1 MKAIKEIR
9 EERDD
14 VFSFWVEKTVQGID
28 GEMVTVEEMVDET
41 TEETLL
47 NSMEELR
54 SKIEDINTKLE
65 LIKEL
70 QHA

>member
-14 VFSFWVEKTVQGID
+14 VFSFWVEKAVQGVD

-47 NSMEELR
+47 NNMEELR
-54 SKIEDINTKLE
+54 SKIEDINIKLE